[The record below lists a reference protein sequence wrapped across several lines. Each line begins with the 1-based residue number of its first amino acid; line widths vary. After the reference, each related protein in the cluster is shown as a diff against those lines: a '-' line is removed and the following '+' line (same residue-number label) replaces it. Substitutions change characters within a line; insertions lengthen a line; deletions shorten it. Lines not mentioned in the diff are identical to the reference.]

1 MFRKLIM
8 KSKEY
13 KRLEAVLKI
22 TTRERDQAIKALAR
36 MQNMCEK
43 LINNH
48 KENLEGEAY
57 D

>member
-13 KRLEAVLKI
+13 KRLEDVLEI
-22 TTRERDQAIKALAR
+22 TTRERDQAIEALACL
-36 MQNMCEK
+36 QNKYEK

>member
-13 KRLEAVLKI
+13 KRLESVLEI
-22 TTRERDQAIKALAR
+22 TTRERDRAIKALAH
-36 MQNMCEK
+36 MQNKYEK

-48 KENLEGEAY
+48 KENLEGKAY

>member
-13 KRLEAVLKI
+13 KRLESVLEI
-22 TTRERDQAIKALAR
+22 TTYERDQAIKALAHL
-36 MQNMCEK
+36 QNKCEK

-48 KENLEGEAY
+48 KENLEG
-57 D
+57 DTL

>member
-36 MQNMCEK
+36 MQNKCEK

>member
-13 KRLEAVLKI
+13 KRLEGVLEI
-22 TTRERDQAIKALAR
+22 TTRERDQAIKALAVL
-36 MQNMCEK
+36 QNKYEK

-48 KENLEGEAY
+48 KENLEGNAL
-57 D
+57 

>member
-1 MFRKLIM
+1 MFRKSIM

-13 KRLEAVLKI
+13 KRLEGVLEI
-22 TTRERDQAIKALAR
+22 TTWERDQAIKALAVL
-36 MQNMCEK
+36 QNKYEK

>member
-13 KRLEAVLKI
+13 KRLEDVLEI
-22 TTRERDQAIKALAR
+22 TTRERDQAIEALDCL
-36 MQNMCEK
+36 QNKYEK